1 MIVMWEKVR
10 IPTLAL
16 TCGGV
21 LFVLG
26 NVILRPVADVAIKS
40 NLQLPETISLPQW
53 QQVKNQPLAKPN
65 REGRHIILQSRYQYV
80 QDNSQVDIE
89 MRYVNS
95 GDLPA
100 LLRKYLDITPRPVI
114 RQQKDVGFYGLGID
128 EKTAYLST
136 CITPNAKTTFTSEQ
150 FNQNSP
156 QTKNKDTKYWI
167 SWLLGNESL
176 GNQRCLWTH
185 LSMPISNAN
194 PEVTYKALEKIW
206 FSWYQVWLPQVP
218 NL

>member
-1 MIVMWEKVR
+1 MICIWEKVR

-26 NVILRPVADVAIKS
+26 NVILKPVADVAVNSK
-40 NLQLPETISLPQW
+40 LQLSEKISLPQW
-53 QQVKNQPLAKPN
+53 QQVSIPGLAKQN
-65 REGRHIILQSRYQYV
+65 REGRHIILENRYQYV

-95 GDLPA
+95 ADLPA
-100 LLRKYLDITPRPVI
+100 LLRQYLNIVPRAAI
-114 RQQKDVGFYGLGID
+114 REQKNVGFYAVGTN
-128 EKTAYLST
+128 EKRAYLSA

-156 QTKNKDTKYWI
+156 QIKDVKYWV
-167 SWLLGNESL
+167 SWLLSQESL

-185 LSMPISNAN
+185 LSMPVGNSH

-206 FSWYQVWLPQVP
+206 FSWYQIWLPQVP
-218 NL
+218 NI